1 MYSINFLKLDFISI
15 LNNITNIHGEI
26 ANRTRKY
33 LNIFIGPGISMNNEM
48 YVSFDVNF
56 PNIFLLL
63 GIFLNKI

>member
-33 LNIFIGPGISMNNEM
+33 LNILIGPGISMNNEL
-48 YVSFDVNF
+48 YVS
-56 PNIFLLL
+56 
-63 GIFLNKI
+63 